1 MSLLVFNKCNL
12 KSQITLWLK
21 LVQNI
26 KIRIFRDE
34 RVKKFYN
41 FFEVS
46 SPIPRAWAN
55 TLMREKSMLLRLLE
69 LDVQSSFKQL
79 KVSTKLLRECLC
91 KSGPVDFAWDT
102 DLAHFSCVVRHS
114 CTHRRPKLISWTRT
128 WLLLT
133 SGVVLQTV
141 IYKGLYGIQTVFL
154 KREKKC
160 IFFKIKSTYL
170 IALLYS
176 LLFARAS
183 GRLEAFSAS

>member
-1 MSLLVFNKCNL
+1 MFNKCNL

-102 DLAHFSCVVRHS
+102 DLAHFLCVVRHS

-128 WLLLT
+128 WLLLA

-176 LLFARAS
+176 LLFARVS
-183 GRLEAFSAS
+183 GRFEVFSAS